1 MTPVLDLHGVKHEEV
16 ENEVARFLHL
26 WMGKNLFA
34 DIITGHSETMSNLVL
49 KVVTAYGLEYMS
61 GLPAHPG
68 RIRVVLYDEFH

>member
-1 MTPVLDLHGVKHEEV
+1 MIPTLDLHGTKHEEV
-16 ENEVARFLHL
+16 ENEVARFLSL

-49 KVVTAYGLEYMS
+49 QVVTAYGLEYMT

-68 RIRVVLYDEFH
+68 RIRVVLYDELN